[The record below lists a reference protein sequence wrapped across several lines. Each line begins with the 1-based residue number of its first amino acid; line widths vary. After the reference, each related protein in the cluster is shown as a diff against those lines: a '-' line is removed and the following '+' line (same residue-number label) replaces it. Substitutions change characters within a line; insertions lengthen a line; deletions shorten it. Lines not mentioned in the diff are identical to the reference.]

1 LHRGGQQGIL
11 GGVAGSQLSEKEQ
24 AILDF
29 ERSWWVLER
38 GSKAT
43 AIRECLGIS
52 PAGYYGILDTLIDS
66 PDARLYDPLVI
77 ARLQRRRALR
87 RKDRIAGAAR
97 HPH

>member
-1 LHRGGQQGIL
+1 M
-11 GGVAGSQLSEKEQ
+11 APTQLSAKEQ
-24 AILDF
+24 AVLDF

-43 AIRECLGIS
+43 AIRNSLGIS
-52 PAGYYGILDTLIDS
+52 PAGYYAVLDALIDS

-87 RKDRIAGAAR
+87 RRDRIAGAAR